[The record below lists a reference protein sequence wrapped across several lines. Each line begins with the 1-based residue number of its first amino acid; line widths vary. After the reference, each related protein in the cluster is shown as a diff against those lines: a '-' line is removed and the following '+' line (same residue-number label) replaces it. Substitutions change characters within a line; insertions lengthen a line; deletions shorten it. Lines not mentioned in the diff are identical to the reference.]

1 MLTDDERTEYM
12 LDVEPVLLR
21 DKWATLLV
29 KLNNNKVVTV
39 KTDVT
44 FYLEDDEV
52 KLWGFENPSEFYTL
66 QGKELVENQDETVE
80 MVDVI
85 QFIEVDIF

>member
-52 KLWGFENPSEFYTL
+52 KLWGFENPSEFYVL
-66 QGKELVENQDETVE
+66 QGKELVENQDKTVE
-80 MVDVI
+80 MIDVV
-85 QFIEVDIF
+85 QFIEVDVF

>member
-66 QGKELVENQDETVE
+66 QGKELVENQDETVK
-80 MVDVI
+80 MIDVI